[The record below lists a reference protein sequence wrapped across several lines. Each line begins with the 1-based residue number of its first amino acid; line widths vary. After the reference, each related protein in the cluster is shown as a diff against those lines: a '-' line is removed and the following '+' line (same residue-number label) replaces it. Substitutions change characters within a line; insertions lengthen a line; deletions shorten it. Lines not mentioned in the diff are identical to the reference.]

1 MDSVWSVW
9 WHPRRALDEMVEM
22 RRENEELRKQL
33 EENRRVRTELQAG
46 LSESRRVQE
55 DLTELRRTLEGE
67 VARLQGLNADQAQ
80 RLKDWEDAQS
90 EMERVAAK
98 MEKMVSLRERMQEMR
113 REYEERIAKLERQLW
128 SSRSGGLKYAT
139 PHNDI
144 PDPSE
149 SELLGPGET
158 PFAPPLPIQM
168 AKPRPKLNPPA
179 DDSDWLLSLPDT
191 F

>member
-98 MEKMVSLRERMQEMR
+98 WRRWSVCGSACRRCGVNMRSASPNLSVSYGAAAAAALNMPRLTTTFPIR
-113 REYEERIAKLERQLW
+113 RNR
-128 SSRSGGLKYAT
+128 
-139 PHNDI
+139 NC
-144 PDPSE
+144 
-149 SELLGPGET
+149 
-158 PFAPPLPIQM
+158 
-168 AKPRPKLNPPA
+168 
-179 DDSDWLLSLPDT
+179 
-191 F
+191 